1 MISGYW
7 ILVVKYVLIIGGV
20 ILIIDAITSLKFVQD
35 KRWFCQLVRIE
46 RCVFAIIVV
55 AVGVCL

>member
-1 MISGYW
+1 M
-7 ILVVKYVLIIGGV
+7 LVAKYVLIIGGV
-20 ILIIDAITSLKFVQD
+20 ILLIDAITSLKFVQD

-46 RCVFAIIVV
+46 RCVFAIIVI